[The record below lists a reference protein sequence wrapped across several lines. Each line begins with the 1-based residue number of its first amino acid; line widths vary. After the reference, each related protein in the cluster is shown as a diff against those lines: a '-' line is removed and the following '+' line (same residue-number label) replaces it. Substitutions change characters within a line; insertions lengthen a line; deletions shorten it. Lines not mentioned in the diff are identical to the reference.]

1 MNTECKYA
9 GKTAEHTENFF
20 VIFLNST
27 KMKLETNI
35 QNQMLYDKYYRGV
48 GARWA
53 CSHVHTN
60 SFHIMSVN
68 MDMFPPF
75 FIN

>member
-9 GKTAEHTENFF
+9 GKTAKHTENFF

-35 QNQMLYDKYYRGV
+35 QNQMLYDKY
-48 GARWA
+48 
-53 CSHVHTN
+53 
-60 SFHIMSVN
+60 
-68 MDMFPPF
+68 
-75 FIN
+75 